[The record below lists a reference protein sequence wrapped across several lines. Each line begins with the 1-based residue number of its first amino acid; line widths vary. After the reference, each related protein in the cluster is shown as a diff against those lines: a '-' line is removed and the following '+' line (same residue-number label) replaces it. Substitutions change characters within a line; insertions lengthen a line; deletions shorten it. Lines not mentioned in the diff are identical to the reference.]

1 MDADRHL
8 NPELK
13 ENLKAIFAKLDQDHN
28 GSVDRQEF
36 TKLLVES
43 GKDKQLSE
51 KQWDL
56 LFSLVRFVLLVFFL
70 KFIFSNLFLSSMKT
84 TMVALIIQ
92 NSLKEWNLNFQ
103 IKFKKMNKK
112 DKIQFS
118 YCILFNTKIENYH
131 FNSNT
136 IDY

>member
-1 MDADRHL
+1 MDADIHL

-13 ENLKAIFAKLDQDHN
+13 GDLKAIFAKLDQDHN

-56 LFSLVRFVLLVFFL
+56 LFSLVRFVFAIFFFL
-70 KFIFSNLFLSSMKT
+70 NLFF
-84 TMVALIIQ
+84 LIY
-92 NSLKEWNLNFQ
+92 F
-103 IKFKKMNKK
+103 
-112 DKIQFS
+112 
-118 YCILFNTKIENYH
+118 
-131 FNSNT
+131 
-136 IDY
+136 